1 MRLKTDNHRRFIY
14 QGAGCLLA
22 ALMVTA
28 GCGDR
33 NRSGQ
38 FPKGFDSMSDT
49 QKVAYVM
56 EHATPDSVARFIC
69 LGALGRIAGVKI
81 DTLANATLHAYETY
95 TDTTLAQF
103 SDEFDRFSASF
114 PLPDRMKLL
123 SMAGTI
129 DPQGLGYDLGLHYVD
144 QIRTKGMTVKEIRAE
159 LAEFR
164 KACGSDTE
172 TYDRFMKGFRIAL
185 RLDRGKD
192 LKEEIYREFAD

>member
-1 MRLKTDNHRRFIY
+1 MRKGFIPLRK
-14 QGAGCLLA
+14 GFASVSLA
-22 ALMVTA
+22 AISLMA
-28 GCGDR
+28 FSSCGGGKGE
-33 NRSGQ
+33 NE
-38 FPKGFDSMSDT
+38 FPEGFDSKSDAE
-49 QKVAYVM
+49 KVAYVM

-69 LGALGRIAGVKI
+69 LGALGRIEGVSI
-81 DTLANATLHAYETY
+81 DTLANATLYSYENY

-103 SDEFDRFSASF
+103 SNEFDRFSASLD
-114 PLPDRMKLL
+114 LPDRMKLL

-144 QIRTKGMTVKEIRAE
+144 QIREKGMTVKEIKAE

-164 KACGSDTE
+164 KACGKDTE

-185 RLDRGKD
+185 KLDRGKD